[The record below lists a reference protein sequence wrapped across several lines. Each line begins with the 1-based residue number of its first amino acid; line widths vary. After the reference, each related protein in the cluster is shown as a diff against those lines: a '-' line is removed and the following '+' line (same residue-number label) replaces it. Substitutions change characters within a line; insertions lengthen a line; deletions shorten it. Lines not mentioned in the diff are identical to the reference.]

1 MGGDN
6 GPPAMIAGASRALN
20 KDRSLQFTFYG
31 DEQQVRAEIDRHKNL
46 ASAVV
51 VHSPEAIHPTEKP
64 SQAIRRARST
74 SMGMAIN
81 AVKEEKADA
90 ALSGGNTGALMAM
103 SKLALRTMPGID
115 RPALAALLPTL
126 GETDVIMLD
135 LGANTECDAQNLVQ
149 FSVMGAAY
157 ARTVLAIEVPR
168 VKLLNIGTEEL
179 KGTDE
184 LKAAA
189 ALLRE
194 ATDYLPFRFDG

>member
-1 MGGDN
+1 MDAGPRIAIDAMGGDN
-6 GPPAMIAGASRALN
+6 GPPAMIAGASRALH

-31 DEQQVRAEIDRHKNL
+31 DEPQVRAEIERHRNL
-46 ASAVV
+46 QSAVTV

-64 SQAIRRARST
+64 SAAIRRARTT

-81 AVKEEKADA
+81 AVKEGKADA

-149 FSVMGAAY
+149 FAVMGSAY
-157 ARTVLAIEVPR
+157 SRCVLRISMPR
-168 VKLLNIGTEEL
+168 VKLLNIGT
-179 KGTDE
+179 
-184 LKAAA
+184 
-189 ALLRE
+189 
-194 ATDYLPFRFDG
+194 